1 MNLEERRKYMQK
13 TDLVQKIHEKTGL
26 SNSDIYLVVNTLLDE
41 IVETVKSGEPV
52 LITGFGKF
60 ELSIRSERNG
70 INPMTRERII
80 VPETKSIK
88 FKPANNIKKQMNQ

>member
-1 MNLEERRKYMQK
+1 MQK

-26 SNSDIYLVVNTLLDE
+26 SNSDIYSVVNTLLDE

-70 INPMTRERII
+70 INPMTREKII
-80 VPETKSIK
+80 VPASKSMK
-88 FKPANNIKKQMNQ
+88 FKPANHVKKQINEN